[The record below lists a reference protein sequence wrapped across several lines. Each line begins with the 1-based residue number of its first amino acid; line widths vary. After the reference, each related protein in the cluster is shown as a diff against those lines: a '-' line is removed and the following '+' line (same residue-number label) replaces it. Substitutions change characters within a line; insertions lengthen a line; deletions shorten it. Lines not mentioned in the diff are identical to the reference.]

1 MTCSGRVVP
10 AVQRPLVGD
19 QPVGHGRV
27 QAEPAHHLP
36 GEPVRQRPFPQLG
49 LQPGPLRRAPATPA
63 LGPQR
68 FGPAVPP
75 GPVPPAH
82 RPFGDPQVAHDLVD
96 RVAAASRSAACGRS
110 RSRRCCSAG
119 VYPPRCAYRIPR
131 SYACSQPTSRLK
143 LYEFKVVSRAV
154 WRLQRRRGV
163 AELGGLLTGL
173 APQGG
178 AAGVRRRA
186 GRQSGRSAPGSAGR
200 RFG

>member
-1 MTCSGRVVP
+1 MPGSSGMTCSGRVVP

-19 QPVGHGRV
+19 QPAGHGRV

-82 RPFGDPQVAHDLVD
+82 RPFGDPQVARDLVD

-119 VYPPRCAYRIPR
+119 VYPPRCAYRIPGHTPAASR
-131 SYACSQPTSRLK
+131 RHDSSSTSSRWLAGRFGDCS
-143 LYEFKVVSRAV
+143 
-154 WRLQRRRGV
+154 GG
-163 AELGGLLTGL
+163 GGL
-173 APQGG
+173 
-178 AAGVRRRA
+178 
-186 GRQSGRSAPGSAGR
+186 RSSADC
-200 RFG
+200 